1 MKNKLGIF
9 GIPNRNIKSQFSIKG
24 DLFFSELII
33 DSIEKSASNK
43 DITLSLDAYFPFINR
58 DISIL
63 VSKDV
68 PFEDVHRL
76 ITSVDK
82 EVLKEVVMFDL
93 YQGKKIDEN
102 KKSMSFRMKFQSG
115 QKTLVDEE
123 VDSIMSKVVTKLERE
138 FNAVQR

>member
-1 MKNKLGIF
+1 MNPVCIISKNENAAVAFLGRI
-9 GIPNRNIKSQFSIKG
+9 Q
-24 DLFFSELII
+24 
-33 DSIEKSASNK
+33 
-43 DITLSLDAYFPFINR
+43 SLPSR
-58 DISIL
+58 
-63 VSKDV
+63 
-68 PFEDVHRL
+68 HRL
-76 ITSVDK
+76 IASVDK